1 MTRVSFFK
9 VGISVFAMTIAGIA
23 LSASSTTAQMQ
34 QIAQDARHD
43 VIVIM
48 RDQLDSVPPMRR
60 AMGARAA
67 SIASSQ
73 ASVLS
78 QLQRGGPRK
87 MHSFSMINAFATSVT
102 AAERESL
109 AAHPMVLA
117 VVPDR
122 VLSKAPRPEV
132 SAAGA
137 LNSGAGKN
145 TANNSSDGG
154 LCNTLEPQALQLT
167 NTAFL
172 DPSIPQAQ
180 EVVDGN
186 GHKVTG
192 RGVKVA
198 WIADGMDPTIAG
210 FTRPDGS
217 PVFIDYQNFSGDPAG
232 TPTGGAEAFGDASSI
247 AAQDMPNG
255 KPLLFD
261 ISQFV
266 NQSHPLPSPCNV
278 RVRGMAPGASLVGL
292 DVFSSLGFTTTST
305 FVQAIEYAVVHDDVD
320 VINESFGGAPFPD
333 QANDPISLA
342 DSAAI
347 RAGVVVVVSTG
358 DAGTNGTLGSPSTDT
373 DVIAA
378 GASTQFRI
386 YDQISYGAQALADG
400 VVSNNISAFSSG
412 GFAQRTPRTVDVVA
426 PGDLGWALCSTN
438 TALYS
443 ECSNFQSP
451 ALPTPIQDFGGTSE
465 SSPLTAGEAALV
477 IQAYRST
484 HHGNDPTPALVKQ
497 IIMSTATDLF
507 APTSEQGAGLI
518 NALAA
523 VNVALSVVD
532 GNGNPKIHSGG
543 ILASPTSARVTSEPG
558 TRESRSFSITNTGS
572 TAQHLTPSLET
583 LGPPIAGKTIN
594 INLNPADLP
603 TFLNPTGA
611 ARSYTSREIKVPA
624 GAEHLDVAL
633 AFQTPLSGPA
643 TLYVYLGLLDPTGK
657 QVAYSIPQG
666 ATSGYA
672 HVDVVKPVAGQWTVL
687 VWTRPPGVTGSYT
700 GPVQLT
706 WAAERYVKMGS
717 VSPASLDLA
726 PGATEFI
733 RAEFTSPSQSGDLA
747 AGIRFRQAGGWSDS
761 RPEIPVTLRTL
772 VQTGPSGG
780 NFTGTL
786 TGGNGRAGT
795 GPTQTFE
802 FDVPNGVQN
811 MSLVLTIPDSGYL
824 LEGLVVDPNG
834 MQLSVEPNIDPF
846 GNVQGV
852 LQHFRANPQ
861 PGRWKFVL
869 LQNFFSSGNQTSL
882 TFSARIAFNTANVT
896 APGLPNSAT
905 TALSASGAPVT
916 IAINVTNTGAITQ
929 AFFADA
935 RLGALSVSALPQ
947 FGCNGVLTLPG
958 SCGFF
963 IVPPETAS
971 VQFVAQSVVPISADA
986 FNLVGYNVGATG
998 SPDIYAKSAGPDT
1011 VVASLSEPEVPW
1023 GGWEVVPSLVGPY
1036 GAGGAPT
1043 EPVTMDGFALLQ
1055 PFDAAAAADSGDLWS
1070 DIMFGTNTFN
1080 PLLLAPGQSGVI
1092 NLTIT
1097 PDATQVG
1104 KAVSGFVYID
1114 TWNPTVQTGDEMVR
1128 IPYSYT
1134 IAP

>member
-1 MTRVSFFK
+1 MMRVFFLK
-9 VGISVFAMTIAGIA
+9 TGISVVAMSIAGIA
-23 LSASSTTAQMQ
+23 QSGSSTTAETPQF
-34 QIAQDARHD
+34 AQSARSD

-48 RDQLDSVPPMRR
+48 RDQLDTVPPMRR
-60 AMGARAA
+60 AMAARAA
-67 SIASSQ
+67 SIAASQ
-73 ASVLS
+73 SAVLS
-78 QLQRGGPRK
+78 QLQQSGAHK
-87 MHSFSMINAFATSVT
+87 VLTFSTINAFATSVT
-102 AAERESL
+102 AAERQSL

-122 VLSKAPRPEV
+122 VISKAPRPEV
-132 SAAGA
+132 SAGA
-137 LNSGAGKN
+137 AN
-145 TANNSSDGG
+145 TGPQGTTDGSTNGG

-172 DPSIPQAQ
+172 DSSIPQAQ
-180 EVVDGN
+180 EVVDGR
-186 GHKVTG
+186 GQKVTG
-192 RGVKVA
+192 KGVKVA
-198 WIADGMDPTIAG
+198 WIADGMDPTVAG

-217 PVFIDYQNFSGDPAG
+217 PVFIDYQDFSGDPAG
-232 TPTGGAEAFGDASSI
+232 TFTAGGEAFGDASSI

-266 NQSHPLPSPCNV
+266 NQTHPLPSPCNI
-278 RVRGMAPGASLVGL
+278 RIRGMAPGASLVGL
-292 DVFSSLGFTTTST
+292 KVFSSLGYTTTST
-305 FVQAIEYAVVHDDVD
+305 FVQAIEYAVIQDDVD

-333 QANDPISLA
+333 QADDPISLA

-347 RAGVVVVVSTG
+347 RAGVVVVVSSG
-358 DAGTNGTLGSPSTDT
+358 DAGYNGTLGSPATDP
-373 DVIAA
+373 DVISA

-386 YDQISYGAQALADG
+386 YQQISYGAQALADG
-400 VVSNNISAFSSG
+400 VLSNNISAFSSG

-438 TALYS
+438 VALFS
-443 ECSNFQSP
+443 DCFNFQTP
-451 ALPTPIQDFGGTSE
+451 AAPTPIQDFGGTSE

-484 HHGNDPTPALVKQ
+484 HHDNDPTPALVKH

-507 APTSEQGAGLI
+507 APSSEQGAGLI
-518 NALAA
+518 DALAA

-532 GNGNPKIHSGG
+532 GNGKPKFQSGG
-543 ILASPTSARVTSEPG
+543 ILANPTSARVISEPG
-558 TRESRSFSITNTGS
+558 TRESQSFSITNTGS
-572 TAQHLTPSLET
+572 TRQHLTPSLET

-611 ARSYTSREIKVPA
+611 PRSYTEQKIKVPD
-624 GAEHLDVAL
+624 GAQHLDVAI
-633 AFQTPLSGPA
+633 AWQTPLTSSA
-643 TLYVYLGLLDPTGK
+643 TPIVYVGLLDPSGN
-657 QVAYSIPQG
+657 QAAYSIPQG
-666 ATSGYA
+666 LGSGYG
-672 HVDVVKPVAGQWTVL
+672 HVDIVQPVAGQWTVL
-687 VWTRPPGVTGSYT
+687 VWTRPPGATGSYT

-706 WAAERYVKMGS
+706 WAAERYVKLGS

-733 RAEFTSPSQSGDLA
+733 RAEFTSPSQPGDLA
-747 AGIRFRQAGGWSDS
+747 AAIRFDQGGEWASS
-761 RPEIPVTLRTL
+761 QPEIPVTLRTL
-772 VQTGPSGG
+772 VQTGPTGG

-786 TGGNGRAGT
+786 TGGNGRAGA

-802 FDVPNGVQN
+802 FDVPKGVDN

-834 MQLSVEPNIDPF
+834 MQLSVEPNVDPF
-846 GNVQGV
+846 GNPQGV
-852 LQHFRANPQ
+852 LQHFRSNPQ

-869 LQNFFSSGNQTSL
+869 LQNYFSSGNQTSL
-882 TFSARIAFNTANVT
+882 TFSARIGFNTANVT
-896 APGLPNSAT
+896 APGLPNSAST
-905 TALSASGAPVT
+905 MLSASAAPVT
-916 IAINVTNTGAITQ
+916 IAINVTNTGGITQ

-935 RLGALSVSALPQ
+935 RLSALGPSGLPQ
-947 FGCNGVLTLPG
+947 FNCDGIFTLPG
-958 SCGFF
+958 TCGFF
-963 IVPPETAS
+963 VVPPETAS
-971 VQFVAQSVVPISADA
+971 VQFLAQSVVPINADA
-986 FNLVGYNVGATG
+986 YNDVGYNVGFTG
-998 SPDIYAKSAGPDT
+998 SPDLYAKSAGPNT
-1011 VVASLSEPEVPW
+1011 VLASLSEPEVPF
-1023 GGWEVVPSLVGPY
+1023 GGWVLVPSLIGPY
-1036 GAGGAPT
+1036 GPAGAPT
-1043 EPVTMDGFALLQ
+1043 EPVTMNAFGLMQ
-1055 PFDAAAAADSGDLWS
+1055 PFDAAAAADSGDVWS

-1080 PLLLAPGQSGVI
+1080 PLLLAPGQAGVV

-1104 KAVSGFVYID
+1104 KVVSGFVYID

-1134 IAP
+1134 VAP